1 LCSFTSTFYST
12 PAGTGNNNTEETKY
26 VDDLECLYVL
36 GRNYKNPIS
45 NLKYLLRLFRN

>member
-12 PAGTGNNNTEETKY
+12 PAGTGNNEETKY

-36 GRNYKNPIS
+36 GRNYKKPIS
-45 NLKYLLRLFRN
+45 NLR